1 MQIAIQV
8 DDGDEVS
15 ISADVISTEQA
26 LVTLQIENALY
37 DSVAEPEAITLTV
50 DKARDLAWAL
60 LSMADAIEFVS
71 APVTE
76 VLSAINS
83 LRSQRMN

>member
-15 ISADVISTEQA
+15 ISADVISAEQA
-26 LVTLQIENALY
+26 LVTLQIEAALY
-37 DSVAEPEAITLTV
+37 DSVAEPAATTLTV

-76 VLSAINS
+76 VLWAINS